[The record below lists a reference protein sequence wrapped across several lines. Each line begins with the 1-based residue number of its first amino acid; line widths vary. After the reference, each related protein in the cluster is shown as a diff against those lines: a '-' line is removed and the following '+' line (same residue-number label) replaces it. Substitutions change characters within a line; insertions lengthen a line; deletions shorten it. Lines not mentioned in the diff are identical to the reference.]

1 MAGDNWIQGF
11 AEPILSQIANRSPDF
26 QDDFS
31 NPNWSSGQWKFYDGV
46 TVENGKLVITAKN
59 IWHGAGI
66 TAQASDFIAQFKL
79 TLTKVTPQTL
89 SFGFSFRGDPAG
101 ESSDHFSLN
110 SDGWC
115 GFGVTGPTTNNS
127 TVNECKTFISNPEQ
141 TAKITIIVQGDL
153 AAAYVNDQPMVSL
166 QSVMHSGNEILIGA
180 TVTEGT
186 ATVSVDDVEIW
197 NLNR

>member
-1 MAGDNWIQGF
+1 
-11 AEPILSQIANRSPDF
+11 
-26 QDDFS
+26 
-31 NPNWSSGQWKFYDGV
+31 
-46 TVENGKLVITAKN
+46 
-59 IWHGAGI
+59 
-66 TAQASDFIAQFKL
+66 
-79 TLTKVTPQTL
+79 LTKVTPQTL